1 MGDEPKRWDFADW
14 HFSDD
19 DGLNAI
25 IRERV
30 ADAFENALLHD
41 GVDELLSAWWAGTSW
56 RVMLKLSGEF
66 MPERDYSLAEMVD
79 EAENWAEDD
88 PKAAVAI
95 AEEFERQAARL
106 RKMAA
111 QRDV

>member
-1 MGDEPKRWDFADW
+1 MGERWEFADW

-19 DGLNAI
+19 EQLDAI
-25 IRERV
+25 IRSRV
-30 ADAFENALLHD
+30 AEAFENALAHE
-41 GVDELLSAWWAGTSW
+41 GVDGLLSAWWAGTSW
-56 RVMLKLSGEF
+56 RVMLNLSGDF

-79 EAENWAEDD
+79 EAEGWAEDD
-88 PKAAVAI
+88 PDSAIAI